1 MAVITA
7 PASLPRDASS
17 AVAGWLFTVAGLV
30 AAMILIGGITRLT
43 DSGLSM
49 VEWRPWSGILPPLS
63 QAEWQRVFAL
73 YQESP
78 EFRHLNFWMSLDD
91 FKRIFWWEFIHR
103 VWGRLIGLAYG
114 LPLLWFWWR
123 GAIPAHLKPRV
134 LLLLLLGGA
143 QGVIGWWMVK
153 SGLVNDPAV
162 SQYRLAA
169 HLMMA
174 MLILGLLLWTGLDA
188 RGAAAGTSGDGAMP
202 IDPGARRGALVCLV
216 LLVTTIAAGAFV
228 AGLDAGLAY
237 NTFPLMDG
245 QWVPPGYLDQAPW
258 WRNHLENT
266 ASVQFNHRLLATVT
280 AVAIIANW
288 FYLRRRPVAARAR
301 RWAALAAALAGGQF
315 TLGVAVILLA
325 VPVALGALHQL
336 MAVALF
342 AAMVTMVHGL
352 VRPARG

>member
-1 MAVITA
+1 
-7 PASLPRDASS
+7 
-17 AVAGWLFTVAGLV
+17 
-30 AAMILIGGITRLT
+30 MILIGGITRLT

-49 VEWRPWSGILPPLS
+49 VEWRPWSGIMPPLS
-63 QAEWQRVFAL
+63 QAEWERVFAL
-73 YQESP
+73 YRESP

-114 LPLLWFWWR
+114 LPLIWFWWR
-123 GAIPAHLKPRV
+123 GAIAAELKPRV
-134 LLLLLLGGA
+134 LVLLLGGA

-174 MLILGLLLWTGLDA
+174 MLILGLAVDRFGRGCRPVQAAMGRCLSTRA
-188 RGAAAGTSGDGAMP
+188 RG
-202 IDPGARRGALVCLV
+202 RGALVCLV

-245 QWVPPGYLDQAPW
+245 QWVPPGYLDQDPW

-266 ASVQFNHRLLATVT
+266 ASVQFNHRVLATVT
-280 AVAIIANW
+280 AAAIIANW
-288 FYLRRRPVAARAR
+288 LYLRGRPVAASAR
-301 RWAALAAALAGGQF
+301 GWAALAAALAGGQF
-315 TLGVAVILLA
+315 ALGVAVILLA

-336 MAVALF
+336 VAVALF
-342 AAMVTMVHGL
+342 AAMVTLVHGL

>member
-7 PASLPRDASS
+7 PAILPRDASP

-49 VEWRPWSGILPPLS
+49 VEWRPWSGILPPLT
-63 QAEWQRVFAL
+63 QGEWERVFAL
-73 YQESP
+73 YRESP

-114 LPLLWFWWR
+114 LPLIWFWWR
-123 GAIPAHLKPRV
+123 GAIPTGLKPRV
-134 LLLLLLGGA
+134 LVLLALGGA
-143 QGVIGWWMVK
+143 QGMIGWWMVK

-162 SQYRLAA
+162 SQYRLAT

-174 MLILGLLLWTGLDA
+174 MLILGLLIWTALDA
-188 RGAAAGTSGDGAMP
+188 RRPARAATGAAATGDR
-202 IDPGARRGALVCLV
+202 GARRGALICLT

-245 QWVPPGYLDQAPW
+245 QWVPPGYLDQDPW

-266 ASVQFNHRLLATVT
+266 ASVQFNHRVLATVT
-280 AVAIIANW
+280 AAAIIANW
-288 FYLRRRPVAARAR
+288 LYLRGRPVAASAR
-301 RWAALAAALAGGQF
+301 GWAALAAALAGGQF
-315 TLGVAVILLA
+315 ALGVAVILLA

-336 MAVALF
+336 VAVALF
-342 AAMVTMVHGL
+342 AAMVTLVHGL

>member
-1 MAVITA
+1 
-7 PASLPRDASS
+7 
-17 AVAGWLFTVAGLV
+17 
-30 AAMILIGGITRLT
+30 
-43 DSGLSM
+43 
-49 VEWRPWSGILPPLS
+49 
-63 QAEWQRVFAL
+63 
-73 YQESP
+73 
-78 EFRHLNFWMSLDD
+78 
-91 FKRIFWWEFIHR
+91 
-103 VWGRLIGLAYG
+103 
-114 LPLLWFWWR
+114 
-123 GAIPAHLKPRV
+123 
-134 LLLLLLGGA
+134 LLGGA

-162 SQYRLAA
+162 SQYRLAT

-188 RGAAAGTSGDGAMP
+188 RGGVRVAAGAAAP
-202 IDPGARRGALVCLV
+202 IDRAARRGALVCMA

-245 QWVPPGYLDQAPW
+245 QWVPPGYLDQEPW

-280 AVAIIANW
+280 ATVIVANW
-288 FYLRRRPVAARAR
+288 LYLRGRPVAARTR

-315 TLGVAVILLA
+315 ALGVAVILLA

-336 MAVALF
+336 VAVALF
-342 AAMVTMVHGL
+342 AAMVTLVHGL